1 MPMLK
6 APEVTHQRCLRCQG
20 LLIVQFGIEE
30 GDRVVCVKCSRLH
43 YMEQRKPIHRNS
55 HKMKTV
61 TINYGGAK
69 ASKASSVLIEYQIKK
84 IDGQPYIKI
93 MSVRP
98 SSNYPTGKSVGKNL
112 RIRKQYHS
120 TVRSQIFRKRGIK
133 VMPDDDFF
141 PVL

>member
-1 MPMLK
+1 MLK
-6 APEVTHQRCLRCQG
+6 APEVTHKRCLRCQG

-61 TINYGGAK
+61 TINYGGTK
-69 ASKASSVLIEYQIKK
+69 ATKASSVLIEYQIKK
-84 IDGQPYIKI
+84 INGQPYIKI
-93 MSVRP
+93 MSARP
-98 SSNYPTGKSVGKNL
+98 SSVKSVGRNL

-133 VMPDDDFF
+133 VLPDDDFF